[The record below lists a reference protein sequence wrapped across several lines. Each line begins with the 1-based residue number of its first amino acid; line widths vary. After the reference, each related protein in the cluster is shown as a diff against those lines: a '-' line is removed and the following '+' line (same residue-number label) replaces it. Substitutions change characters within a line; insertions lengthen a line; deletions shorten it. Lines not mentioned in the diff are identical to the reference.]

1 MVSIVGP
8 DPPRWQGR
16 KANPL
21 LPESQVSDE
30 VLRQALDAAP
40 DGIIVVDAAGAI
52 VFANPMAE
60 QLFEYPRADLEGMS
74 VDVLLPDQLRAE
86 HAAHRADYA
95 VHPRTRA
102 MGSGLDLHGRR
113 RSGTEFPLEISLS
126 PLRAGNELL
135 VVAVVRDITERQ
147 LAEKELQRGRD
158 ALALVDDRER
168 IARDLH
174 DTVIQRLF
182 AVGLSLQ
189 SALSR
194 AEVPAVAE
202 RIELAIDEIDVT
214 IRDIR
219 SSIFALH
226 TRRPFADSLR
236 DDVTVIARE
245 AARALGFEP
254 SVNFEG
260 PIDSAVPDTL
270 REHLIATLREALSNV
285 TKHAHASAVTIDLGV
300 TAEEVLLRVA
310 DNGVGLDNRG
320 AGNGLHNMHER
331 AIALGGRCEIGE
343 TPKGGGTQIEWYVT
357 IDDEPGG

>member
-1 MVSIVGP
+1 MP
-8 DPPRWQGR
+8 
-16 KANPL
+16 
-21 LPESQVSDE
+21 PESQVSDE

-40 DGIIVVDAAGAI
+40 DGIIVVDATGTI

-60 QLFEYPRADLEGMS
+60 QLFGYPRTELEGAP
-74 VDVLLPDQLRAE
+74 VELLLPDALRAA
-86 HAAHRADYA
+86 HVAHRADYSA
-95 VHPRTRA
+95 HPRTRS

-113 RSGTEFPLEISLS
+113 RSGAEFPLEISLS
-126 PLRAGNELL
+126 PLRAGEDFL

-189 SALSR
+189 SALTR
-194 AEVPAVAE
+194 AEVPAVVE

-236 DDVTVIARE
+236 DDITSIARE

-254 SVNFEG
+254 IVHFDG
-260 PIDSAVPDTL
+260 PVDAAVPDPV
-270 REHLIATLREALSNV
+270 REHLIATLREALSNI
-285 TKHAHASAVTIDLGV
+285 TKHAHASRVAIDLIADADG
-300 TAEEVLLRVA
+300 VLLRVV
-310 DNGVGLDNRG
+310 DNGVGIAQRG
-320 AGNGLHNMHER
+320 SGNGLRNMHER
-331 AIALGGRCEIGE
+331 AIAFGGRCEIGE
-343 TPKGGGTQIEWYVT
+343 PPGGGTQIVWQVT
-357 IDDEPGG
+357 LERDADG